1 MEAGPYA
8 AMDAAGPETVSSH
21 RGRHAA
27 DGAAGKLSPPDGRMY
42 IREKFAENCLHA
54 YAERRGNR
62 MEFFQVVERGEGIEG
77 AILKGLSRQG
87 GLRRTYVSG
96 RHPALLVVSPRAAE
110 AGLTLSGTCR
120 TVLLPGDAGA
130 VLGDLQAASAVSY
143 GASPRDSLTVSSREQ
158 GRLWAALQRELVTI
172 DGQVV
177 ERQEFP
183 VTLWDAREELS
194 ALAVAGALL
203 LLGVPPEELS
213 LQ

>member
-1 MEAGPYA
+1 M
-8 AMDAAGPETVSSH
+8 
-21 RGRHAA
+21 A
-27 DGAAGKLSPPDGRMY
+27 DKLSPPDGRMY

-54 YAERRGNR
+54 YAERRGSR

-77 AILKGLSRQG
+77 AILKGLSRRG

-143 GASPRDSLTVSSREQ
+143 GASPRDSLTVSSREE

-183 VTLWDAREELS
+183 VSLWDTREELS